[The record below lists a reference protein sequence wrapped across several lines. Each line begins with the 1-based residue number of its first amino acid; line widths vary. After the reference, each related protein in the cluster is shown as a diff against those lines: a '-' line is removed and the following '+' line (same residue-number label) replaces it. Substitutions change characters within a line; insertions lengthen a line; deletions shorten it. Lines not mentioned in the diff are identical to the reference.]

1 MVVEHSDSGVEED
14 NVDFDGDSVDDDCPV
29 KIKLSVGRDSGVS
42 SGSRSTATFTIRELK
57 ERRKNQLARDWNSLM
72 IRSQIE

>member
-14 NVDFDGDSVDDDCPV
+14 NVDLDGNSGDDDRPV
-29 KIKLSVGRDSGVS
+29 KIKLCLGRDSGVS
-42 SGSRSTATFTIRELK
+42 SGSRSTASFTIMELK
-57 ERRKNQLARDWNSLM
+57 ERRKNELARDRNSFM